1 MGAAAGVSRETLS
14 SARLGDW
21 GGGRSV
27 FAADDAATLGTQP
40 SVRLQSWDPAHIGTL
55 RFNTCKTDDVQ
66 YEALEWSL
74 ANVGERCQV
83 DARQCAF

>member
-55 RFNTCKTDDVQ
+55 RFNPCKTDDVQ
-66 YEALEWSL
+66 YEAM
-74 ANVGERCQV
+74 
-83 DARQCAF
+83 